1 MQFYSKVAGL
11 YVSCNLTEYWLIF
24 NYFAITDFAKIISSL
39 SESKTNQFQGT
50 PLNGCFWNNSF
61 TRVVKRWKWLQN
73 VSVAAV
79 RGCFYKK
86 LSEKITECSGMK
98 CLWGSL
104 SLVKLYTVHLKKNFS
119 LYFFLENFE
128 KCP

>member
-50 PLNGCFWNNSF
+50 PLNGGSE
-61 TRVVKRWKWLQN
+61 TIHLLE
-73 VSVAAV
+73 
-79 RGCFYKK
+79 
-86 LSEKITECSGMK
+86 LSKD
-98 CLWGSL
+98 
-104 SLVKLYTVHLKKNFS
+104 
-119 LYFFLENFE
+119 ENDCKTFQ
-128 KCP
+128 